1 MRIWDIPAD
10 KLCTKHL
17 LGEHCELHGL
27 WNILTQNKSGYSK
40 HPETLRWKG
49 KLADLYLRHE
59 QLVIEMKKRNYQHKS
74 DLNRVFATGLSF
86 QEKFVNSYDEQ
97 LQILKDKG
105 CKCTITSPARSDRST
120 TNLNNN

>member
-1 MRIWDIPAD
+1 MRIWDIHAD

-17 LGEHCELHGL
+17 PGEHCELHGL

-49 KLADLYLRHE
+49 KLAALYLRHE

-86 QEKFVNSYDEQ
+86 QEKFVNSYGEQ

-105 CKCTITSPARSDRST
+105 CKCKIINFRSDRPT
-120 TNLNNN
+120 TNLEY